1 MTDRQSADG
10 PGSVPAGPP
19 FSVDLVADLHAGV
32 LPDDVAARLWPRVRA
47 DPEAMKVVAALDATR
62 SDLASAPLTAEPPP
76 PAVTA
81 AIESTLAAIRADTA
95 TPVPPAPQ
103 VESIED
109 ARDRQ
114 RDARRRRGMVIASI
128 AAGII
133 AVVTLF
139 IAVSTASMSSQG
151 DTERAADST
160 APVSAAT
167 PSAGAQV
174 GALLSVLGRDDA
186 SFTGQNG
193 PGRLQRCLSA
203 NGVAPTTGVAGSGPL
218 TIGGDPAVVI
228 LLSTGTAG
236 RFEALVVGSSCDAGT
251 PATISRRTLGAPG
264 PTG

>member
-10 PGSVPAGPP
+10 PESVPPGPP
-19 FSVDLVADLHAGV
+19 FPVDLLADLHAGV
-32 LPDDVAARLWPRVRA
+32 LPDDDAAALWPRVRA
-47 DPEAMKVVAALDATR
+47 DPEAMRVMAALDATR

-76 PAVTA
+76 PAVAA
-81 AIESTLAAIRADTA
+81 AIESTLAAIRTDTA
-95 TPVPPAPQ
+95 ASEPPVPR

-151 DTERAADST
+151 DTERADDATSSVPT
-160 APVSAAT
+160 AA
-167 PSAGAQV
+167 PSAGAQA

-186 SFTGQNG
+186 AFTGQNG
-193 PGRLQRCLSA
+193 PDRLRRCLSA

-218 TIGGDPAVVI
+218 TIRGDPAVVI